1 MKFLTLPALLVAAL
15 LSAFVVVPFLP
26 AAKSETSLFAV
37 EVPMT
42 STAPGQVLLY
52 YDTGAGF
59 NESAVTRV
67 NLTKSATPVTYRLPL
82 PPGTY
87 RSFRFDP
94 IDREGT
100 VNISSVRIVGQ
111 GGRLIRALAFRDL
124 NPAQHIQS
132 LRERDGRLEL
142 IVTPGTNDP
151 QLIVDFPR
159 PLVVAA
165 TFSDLTHGW
174 LTRSAVVFAVLVTLL
189 LAFDFTPRLRA
200 RFGSLAPTPSSEPP
214 TPAPAR
220 AAAE

>member
-15 LSAFVVVPFLP
+15 LSALVVVPFLP
-26 AAKSETSLFAV
+26 AAKSQTSLFAV

-52 YDTGAGF
+52 YDTGSGF

-87 RSFRFDP
+87 SSFRFDP

-100 VNISSVRIVGQ
+100 VNISAVRVVGQ

-124 NPAQHIQS
+124 KPAQHIQS
-132 LRERDGRLEL
+132 LRERDGRLGIHARLDGEDAPHDLGVAEEL
-142 IVTPGTNDP
+142 
-151 QLIVDFPR
+151 
-159 PLVVAA
+159 
-165 TFSDLTHGW
+165 
-174 LTRSAVVFAVLVTLL
+174 AVVEQPFL
-189 LAFDFTPRLRA
+189 
-200 RFGSLAPTPSSEPP
+200 EPEEGKQASNK
-214 TPAPAR
+214 TTK
-220 AAAE
+220 AAAPQRN